1 MGLHT
6 KPQVSARDVCA
17 GQKPVTPVAASDSV
31 VGSTAGNPDVS
42 AASALHQ
49 EFSLRRR
56 ILVATACLVLLL
68 AAFSAATFAWFSSSR
83 YTNVTPVAHT
93 VSDSG
98 YDLLIGASE
107 SGPFDT
113 ETSLAQTDK
122 TLYPISTIDLVN
134 FWRGT
139 FQNANGITTEYADCS
154 GDVGDYALTGTFYL
168 KGSSAP
174 LAVYLYQSQMNV
186 TSDSQL
192 LAALRV
198 GFIIEGSSGSQTYIF
213 SCDDL
218 GDTSGATTRRTTA
231 EDGVVVSGS
240 GSWSYSSDP
249 ALSVGSYTMDGSGDT
264 PVARSGAQPL
274 YTLATDEVARVTYFV
289 YMEGCDANCIDEA
302 QSRDISL
309 QFAFAATRA

>member
-1 MGLHT
+1 MGKQLHEPVT
-6 KPQVSARDVCA
+6 IASSDARAARKSSSVLRDV
-17 GQKPVTPVAASDSV
+17 
-31 VGSTAGNPDVS
+31 
-42 AASALHQ
+42 
-49 EFSLRRR
+49 FSSRRR
-56 ILVATACLVLLL
+56 MLIAAAWLLLLL

-98 YDLLIGASE
+98 YDLLIGASQG
-107 SGPFDT
+107 GPFDT
-113 ETSLAQTDK
+113 ECALSQTDE
-122 TLYPISTIDLVN
+122 TLYPISTADLTS

-139 FQNANGITTEYADCS
+139 FQNANGITTEYANCTANVD
-154 GDVGDYALTGTFYL
+154 DYALTGTFYL

-186 TSDSQL
+186 TNDPQL

-218 GDTSGATTRRTTA
+218 GSTAGATSRRTTA
-231 EDGVVVSGS
+231 QDGVVVSGA
-240 GSWSYSSDP
+240 GSWNYVADP
-249 ALSVGSYTMDGSGDT
+249 SLSIGGYTMDGTGDA
-264 PVARSGAQPL
+264 PAARAGAQPL
-274 YTLATDEVARVTYFV
+274 CTLAADEVARVTYFV
-289 YMEGCDANCIDEA
+289 YMEGCDDNCSNEA